1 MQLGVHEIARIA
13 YVASQS
19 ALAQVGGSAGVEWD
33 SLTAAQRDAQITS
46 AAAQLNL
53 GHQSAHIVGSVG
65 GNNSLKAANVFNSVV
80 NALMLG
86 KK

>member
-1 MQLGVHEIARIA
+1 MQLGFHEIARIA

-19 ALAQVGGSAGVEWD
+19 ALAQVGGSAGSEWD
-33 SLTAAQRDAQITS
+33 SLTPAQRDAQITL
-46 AAAQLNL
+46 AASQLNL
-53 GHQSAHIVGSVG
+53 GHQSAHIISSVG
-65 GNNSLKAANVFNSVV
+65 GSNSAKATNVFNSVV